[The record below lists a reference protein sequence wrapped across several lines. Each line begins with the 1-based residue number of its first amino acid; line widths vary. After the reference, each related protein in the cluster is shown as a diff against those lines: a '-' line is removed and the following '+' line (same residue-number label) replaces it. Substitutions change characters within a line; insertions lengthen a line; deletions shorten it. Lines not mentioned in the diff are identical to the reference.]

1 MALEYLIFVYDASW
15 TLNNPGN
22 CLGAGTVVGRSRLVC
37 SLPGVVLVL
46 GRAGV
51 PFVSVGLKVGVCC
64 CCRDLI

>member
-1 MALEYLIFVYDASW
+1 MTLEYLIYVCDASW
-15 TLNNPGN
+15 TLGGWELWWGGPGLL
-22 CLGAGTVVGRSRLVC
+22 CSRPV
-37 SLPGVVLVL
+37 VVLVL